1 MSLMS
6 WFQKLFS
13 PRHSSESPSQSRPAL
28 GRNDPCWCGSGKKY
42 KKCHLSDES
51 EESVKRR
58 EAALSALYSTKNQ
71 GGRIVPP
78 GGGKAKARKPPEAAQ
93 WKGGAK
99 TR

>member
-1 MSLMS
+1 M
-6 WFQKLFS
+6 
-13 PRHSSESPSQSRPAL
+13 
-28 GRNDPCWCGSGKKY
+28 
-42 KKCHLSDES
+42 
-51 EESVKRR
+51 KRR

-99 TR
+99 AR